1 MSDSAR
7 PTLRS
12 VELHILLSVVD
23 RPRHGYAILQEAEE
37 RTGGRP
43 GFEIPTLYRALR
55 RMGREGLIR
64 AADRPEPDA
73 AERARRGTKAGVM
86 TRVVPGSN
94 RQSAHG
100 GSLLTHELTL
110 AGSTGANL
118 SALLDVPSGRSP
130 TEGERGCL
138 PGHIIEE
145 QRFPDP
151 RAPSITKAARAPDG
165 SLGRRAG

>member
-55 RMGREGLIR
+55 RMRHEGLIR

-73 AERARRGTKAGVM
+73 AERREYWAATELGRDALAAELARLEAAVA
-86 TRVVPGSN
+86 V
-94 RQSAHG
+94 
-100 GSLLTHELTL
+100 
-110 AGSTGANL
+110 
-118 SALLDVPSGRSP
+118 GR
-130 TEGERGCL
+130 ERMARAAAGERG
-138 PGHIIEE
+138 
-145 QRFPDP
+145 
-151 RAPSITKAARAPDG
+151 
-165 SLGRRAG
+165 